1 MKAILYSISG
11 WVFFDKKKNVQWLK
25 AYLFLI
31 SCEGVALFPMV
42 MLLSYFELSLQ
53 VAVIYTLVVLG
64 IVKILSFYKTYLI
77 FFKRNGVFLQ
87 IFLYFCALEVVPLLA
102 LWGGLVLIS
111 HYLKINF

>member
-1 MKAILYSISG
+1 MKAILYCISG

-42 MLLSYFELSLQ
+42 MLLSYFDLSLQ

-87 IFLYFCALEVVPLLA
+87 IFLYFCALEVVPLFA
-102 LWGGLVLIS
+102 LSGGLVLIS